1 MVDAIGTTAGACLGV
16 STVTTYVESAT
27 GVAEGGKTGY
37 TSITVG
43 ILFLIA
49 MFFSP
54 IIVAIPSC
62 ATAPALI
69 YVGYLMLEAVKEIE
83 FENITEGVPAFLTI
97 AAMPL
102 TYSIGD
108 GLTLGIISYVVINL
122 IYNIFFAK
130 SKEKKTKI
138 SWVMYLLLVVFILKI
153 AFL

>member
-1 MVDAIGTTAGACLGV
+1 M
-16 STVTTYVESAT
+16 
-27 GVAEGGKTGY
+27 
-37 TSITVG
+37 
-43 ILFLIA
+43 
-49 MFFSP
+49 
-54 IIVAIPSC
+54 
-62 ATAPALI
+62 
-69 YVGYLMLEAVKEIE
+69 
-83 FENITEGVPAFLTI
+83 PAFLTI